1 MYLALDTQSLA
12 DNIIT
17 QYNGLLLLDEH
28 LEEDAHL
35 NFYPIVFNE
44 TPSAQVWPHI

>member
-1 MYLALDTQSLA
+1 MYLTTDTQSLA

-17 QYNGLLLLDEH
+17 QYNRLLLLDKR

-35 NFYPIVFNE
+35 NFYSIVFNE
-44 TPSAQVWPHI
+44 MPSAQVWPHI